1 MLLRLRYNRKYKKF
15 ILPSVNIAKPL
26 IVNNNSTNLSHFKK
40 IVIFEIT
47 IKLKLP
53 STMLSFNRFIKHFKK
68 PFLQKFIIFVLTILP
83 STGNGKDNIRDFII
97 RHYSIEQGLSQS
109 SVFSIYQDSKG
120 YIWFGT
126 RGGGLNRFN
135 GYTFDTFRSNHY
147 DTTSLSCNEI
157 VAVYEDSRKN
167 LWIGTKFGGANLYH
181 ADKESFT
188 RLSLIEGGVNNFA
201 VNCFLEGVNN
211 DLWIGSDIGLFR
223 FNHSDQSFEIT
234 KISGKEIT
242 EITSMIRN
250 NTGEIIIGS
259 RKGVYQF
266 SPSDSLSVLL
276 APVKSNSSDQLEQS
290 KIPLLLDSSENL
302 WFGTPQGVYQIPA
315 HNKEIIVENPLN
327 LDILNSK
334 PIRTINED
342 KDGNIWFG
350 IKGGLLRFNPTRS
363 SDVFFDQQKDPSYSL
378 SHNSV
383 HSFFEDNQGN
393 IWVGT
398 WGGGVTFISQV
409 SRRFTHFQSVPFQNS
424 LSDNTV
430 SAFAE
435 DENGLWIG
443 TENGGLNYY
452 NFHHDQFTIY
462 DKTQRLGL
470 TSNHIKCLHTDNE
483 NNLWIGTW
491 GNGIFLLDKNTGKF
505 SNYLP
510 SSTVYSIARD
520 TDNHLW
526 IGTMNGLFRFNPVT
540 RSAINYYELST
551 NSSNPEASF
560 VTYLYFDL
568 AGNLWAGTKGQ
579 GLFLYN
585 RLTDNFVGYTNIPG
599 DSTSLINNYVICINE
614 GKNGDLWIG
623 TNTGLCRYH
632 YDTNAFSELDKRITL
647 PDNVIN
653 GIVADYENRIW
664 VATNKGISRI
674 DPKTLEIGNFDIR
687 DGLQSNEFTRAA
699 YFKTSH
705 GLICFGG
712 INGFNTFNPENIH
725 INTYAPEIIFTNLR
739 IFNQNVIPGDHHNV
753 LSQHISKTS
762 KIVLTYNQSLF
773 ELEFV
778 AFNYFMPFRT
788 RYKYK
793 LENYN
798 DEWIDL
804 QTDRK
809 VSFMN
814 LRQGNYLLHIT
825 ASNEDDV
832 WNETPISMEIV
843 ILPPIWLT
851 NWAFLAYGLIL
862 IAFIFLLRNIISTR
876 YRQKNQIL
884 NEKLEKQRL
893 EELNQMKLRFFTNIT
908 HEFKTPLTLISA
920 PLESLMAENS
930 IDKRK
935 YYYHLIKNNTE
946 RLKRLVEQLMDF
958 RKAEHDKI
966 KIRVKPINL
975 KIFIEEITESFSDFA
990 IRKNVNF
997 QVSCKI
1003 DTQASHW
1010 FDPNIIDKIIFN
1022 LLSNSFKFTSAKG
1035 NIILNVLVEND
1046 NAVIIVNDTGKGI
1059 SQDKLPQIFDR
1070 FCNIENPEN
1079 TYISGTGIGLSFS
1092 KRLAEIHKGTLDATS
1107 EQGVGSEFTLRF
1119 PINPESYAETEIAPL
1134 KPVKEDQTTP
1144 EPIANTIEPEYI
1156 GETLPF
1162 HSKDDNY
1169 SILIAEDDNE
1179 LLHYLKN
1186 HFTQFYTIYV
1196 AENGSQA
1203 QEIALRKMPD
1213 LIITDLM
1220 MPEMDGM
1227 QLCEAIKNEF
1237 MTSHIPIILLTAKTD
1252 PEFRTEGIA
1261 KGADYYIQ
1269 KPFDIAYLE
1278 SIVANLISQ
1287 REKLKKR
1294 FSLDKP
1300 LVKNEKIT
1308 TEASEFIERVN
1319 YLIQDNIADVEFSTD
1334 ILSKVMNISRS
1345 KLFRKFRSLMDMS
1358 PGDYIRTC
1366 RLKKSASLLL
1376 ETNHTVNEI
1385 ALMVGFINTSH
1396 FIAAFR
1402 RFFGETPKE
1411 YIRSRKEMID

>member
-1 MLLRLRYNRKYKKF
+1 MVSFRSF
-15 ILPSVNIAKPL
+15 INY
-26 IVNNNSTNLSHFKK
+26 
-40 IVIFEIT
+40 
-47 IKLKLP
+47 
-53 STMLSFNRFIKHFKK
+53 FKK
-68 PFLQKFIIFVLTILP
+68 PLLQKFIIFVLTILP
-83 STGNGKDNIRDFII
+83 IKVNGKDNIRDFII

-188 RLSLIEGGVNNFA
+188 RLSLINGITNNFA

-223 FNHSDQSFEIT
+223 FNHSDQSFEKI

-259 RKGVYQF
+259 RKGIYLF
-266 SPSDSLSVLL
+266 SPSDSLSTLL
-276 APVKSNSSDQLEQS
+276 SPIKSNSSDQIEQS
-290 KIPLLLDSSENL
+290 KISLLLDSSENL
-302 WFGTPQGVYQIPA
+302 WFGTPHGVYQIPA
-315 HNKEIIVENPLN
+315 HNKEIIVENPLH

-363 SDVFFDQQKDPSYSL
+363 SYVFFDQQKDPSYSL

-398 WGGGVTFISQV
+398 WGGGVTFISHIP
-409 SRRFTHFQSVPFQNS
+409 RKFNHYQSIPFQNS

-430 SAFAE
+430 SAFSE

-443 TENGGLNYY
+443 TENGGLNHYS
-452 NFHHDQFTIY
+452 FEADTFRIY
-462 DKTQRLGL
+462 RRETGQGL
-470 TSNHIKCLHTDNE
+470 TNNHIKCLHTDKN

-491 GNGIFLLDKNTGKF
+491 GDGVFLFNKRQQRF
-505 SNYLP
+505 ENYMP
-510 SSTVYSIARD
+510 SATVYSIKQD
-520 TDNHLW
+520 YYGSLW
-526 IGTMNGLFRFNPVT
+526 IGTMKGLYRFDPQTKRVIT
-540 RSAINYYELST
+540 HYKLINQYADYDG
-551 NSSNPEASF
+551 AF
-560 VTYLYFDL
+560 VTYLFYDSRN
-568 AGNLWAGTKGQ
+568 NLWAGTKGY

-585 RLTDNFVGYTNIPG
+585 KFNDSFISYQNIPG
-599 DSTSLINNYVICINE
+599 DPGSLINDYVISINE
-614 GKNGDLWIG
+614 DMEGNIWIG
-623 TNTGLCRYH
+623 TNTGICRYQ
-632 YDTNAFSELDKRITL
+632 YSTNKFEELTEEIKL

-653 GIVADYENRIW
+653 GILTDSKGRLW
-664 VATNKGISRI
+664 VASNKGISRI
-674 DPKTLEIGNFDIR
+674 DLAQNEIRNFDIR

-699 YFKTSH
+699 FFKNKT
-705 GLICFGG
+705 GMIFFGG
-712 INGFNTFNPENIH
+712 INGFNAFNPDNVH
-725 INTYAPEIIFTNLR
+725 INNLVPEIIFTNLS
-739 IFNQNVIPGDHHNV
+739 IFNQNVTPGDKHNV
-753 LSQHISKTS
+753 LENHISNTK
-762 KIVLTYNQSLF
+762 KITLGYNQALF

-778 AFNYFMPFRT
+778 AFNYFMPLGT
-788 RYKYK
+788 SYKYM

-798 DEWIDL
+798 NEWVDIG
-804 QTDRK
+804 TDRK

-814 LRQGNYLLHIT
+814 LKQGDYILHIKS
-825 ASNEDDV
+825 SNEDGI
-832 WNETPISMEIV
+832 WNKETTSLIINV
-843 ILPPIWLT
+843 LPPPWQT
-851 NWAFLAYGLIL
+851 SWAFLIYAILLIGLL
-862 IAFIFLLRNIISTR
+862 YLLRNIISTR
-876 YRQKNQIL
+876 FQQRNLIL
-884 NEKLEKQRL
+884 IEKLEKQRL

-920 PLESLMAENS
+920 PLESLIAENS
-930 IDKRK
+930 QEKRM
-935 YYYHLIKNNTE
+935 YYYQLIRNNTE

-966 KIRVKPINL
+966 KMRVRPTNL
-975 KIFIEEITESFSDFA
+975 KTFIEEITESFSDYA
-990 IRKNVNF
+990 IRKKVIFFVNCNVDE
-997 QVSCKI
+997 Q
-1003 DTQASHW
+1003 TSHW
-1010 FDPNIIDKIIFN
+1010 FDPGIIDKIIFN
-1022 LLSNSFKFTSAKG
+1022 LLSNSFKFTDAKG
-1035 NIILNVLVEND
+1035 RINLNVFVKND
-1046 NAVIIVNDTGKGI
+1046 NAVIIVIDTGKGI

-1092 KRLAEIHKGTLDATS
+1092 KRLAEIHKGTLDAIS
-1107 EQGVGSEFTLRF
+1107 DKGVGSEFTLRF
-1119 PINPESYAETEIAPL
+1119 PIIAEAYDETEMAPL
-1134 KPVKEDQTTP
+1134 QTAKDEEPLPV
-1144 EPIANTIEPEYI
+1144 PIANTIEPENKC
-1156 GETLPF
+1156 ETPPS
-1162 HSKDDNY
+1162 HPKGDNY
-1169 SILIAEDDNE
+1169 SILIAEDDIE

-1186 HFTQFYTIYV
+1186 YFAPFYTIFI
-1196 AENGSQA
+1196 AENGRHA
-1203 QEIALRKMPD
+1203 KEIALNKLPD

-1220 MPEMDGM
+1220 MPEMDGL
-1227 QLCEAIKNEF
+1227 QLCETIKNDF
-1237 MTSHIPIILLTAKTD
+1237 LTSHIPVIILTAKTD
-1252 PEFRTEGIA
+1252 PEIRTEGID

-1269 KPFDIAYLE
+1269 KPFEIAYIE

-1287 REKLKKR
+1287 RAKLKKR

-1300 LVKNEKIT
+1300 LVKNENIT
-1308 TEASEFIERVN
+1308 TEASEFMERVN
-1319 YLIQDNIADVEFSTD
+1319 SLIQDHIKDPDFSTEM
-1334 ILSKVMNISRS
+1334 LSSKMGISRS

-1358 PGDYIRTC
+1358 PSHYIRTC

-1385 ALMVGFINTSH
+1385 ALLVGFINTSH

-1411 YIRSRKEMID
+1411 YIKSRKEMID